1 MSSNIFQDIKNDFP
15 IFSNQING
23 KDFVYLDSAA
33 TTQKPNDVIDSIIHY
48 YNTCNSNIHRG
59 IYSISIEATELYED
73 ARSNIG

>member
-33 TTQKPNDVIDSIIHY
+33 TTQKPNDVID
-48 YNTCNSNIHRG
+48 
-59 IYSISIEATELYED
+59 
-73 ARSNIG
+73 